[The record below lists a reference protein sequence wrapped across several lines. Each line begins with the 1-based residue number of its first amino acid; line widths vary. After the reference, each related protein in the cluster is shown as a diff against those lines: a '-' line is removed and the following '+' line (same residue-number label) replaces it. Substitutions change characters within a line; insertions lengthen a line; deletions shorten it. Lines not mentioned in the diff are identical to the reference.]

1 MEDVTRYLNT
11 RYVHDEDKVSAATRK
26 PHYLDDTEIFD
37 ENEEPTGYEIKSKKK
52 KVTDDKPIHF
62 ATAILQW
69 SKFLFQRYNSFHMFQ
84 LIHINV

>member
-1 MEDVTRYLNT
+1 MENVTRYLNT
-11 RYVHDEDKVSAATRK
+11 RYVHDEDQVSAATRK
-26 PHYLDDTEIFD
+26 PHFLEDTEIFD

-69 SKFLFQRYNSFHMFQ
+69 SKYLFQRYVSYDSM
-84 LIHINV
+84 IMTHII

>member
-11 RYVHDEDKVSAATRK
+11 RFVHDEDKVSAATRK
-26 PHYLDDTEIFD
+26 PHFLDDNEIFD

-52 KVTDDKPIHF
+52 TVTDDKPIHF

-69 SKFLFQRYNSFHMFQ
+69 SKYLFQRYVSYDSFHMTHF
-84 LIHINV
+84 I